1 MTNIRINC
9 PKCDC
14 ERDVSK
20 VVISS
25 DGMEFTCAFCDHK
38 QSQNLIKNQ
47 ILGYIKELAN
57 TEKILLDKAKNDNGK
72 ISNDDFYI
80 LLETKDLLKRLR
92 KLVPK

>member
-1 MTNIRINC
+1 
-9 PKCDC
+9 
-14 ERDVSK
+14 
-20 VVISS
+20 
-25 DGMEFTCAFCDHK
+25 
-38 QSQNLIKNQ
+38 LIKNQ